1 MMSEKD
7 EESKKRQ
14 SMFEAKLR
22 EMETMR
28 ANLSTSG
35 QWSRILLYKI
45 LSERMFVFVSCVWLT
60 IQCV

>member
-35 QWSRILLYKI
+35 QWSRFY
-45 LSERMFVFVSCVWLT
+45 SEGF
-60 IQCV
+60 